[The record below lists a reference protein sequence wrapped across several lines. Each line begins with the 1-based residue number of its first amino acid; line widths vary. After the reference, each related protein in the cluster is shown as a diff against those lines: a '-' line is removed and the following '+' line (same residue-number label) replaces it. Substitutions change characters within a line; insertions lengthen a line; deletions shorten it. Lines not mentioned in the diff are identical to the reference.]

1 MILSIPEGQICQ
13 AFDPRMIMPDEVLE
27 AHSAKHQP
35 NSSCIA
41 PAYVYL
47 EGKHGKRFLC
57 DTHYYYEL
65 FINRQSYSAPNHS
78 VLEIGQYIVNETERV
93 KETFAK
99 NIASTETLGHKCCL
113 TNYYNKGGIGC
124 TGDALVKIN
133 VIKLPSGVVNFI
145 STLDPDNISKDMF
158 YCNFHFRRTYYRYVN
173 NGVVFEDYV
182 KILDER
188 YRMTITLDEEAKR
201 LTYL

>member
-1 MILSIPEGQICQ
+1 MITKIPEGQICQ

-99 NIASTETLGHKCCL
+99 NVTSTETLGKKCSL
-113 TNYYNKGGIGC
+113 INSFNKMHGC
-124 TGDALVKIN
+124 SADAFVKVNPIKLVSGKIN
-133 VIKLPSGVVNFI
+133 FTVFQDVK
-145 STLDPDNISKDMF
+145 DISKDIF
-158 YCNFHFRRTYYRYVN
+158 YCNFHFRREYNRYYN
-173 NGVVFEDYV
+173 NGVIYEDYHKV
-182 KILDER
+182 LDER
-188 YRMTITLDEEAKR
+188 SRMTMTLAEEASKLR
-201 LTYL
+201 YV